1 MHTTDVDLRFQ
12 DLDAAG
18 HLNNAVY
25 VTVIEE
31 ARVAYLEDV
40 LDLSLAEMS
49 IVVAGLS
56 VDYQRPVTE
65 PTSITVET
73 TVSSLGSTSFD
84 MTYTLYHGDSVVATA
99 ETTQVTVDP
108 GSREPVD
115 LPEAWRTGLAEYE
128 DL

>member
-1 MHTTDVDLRFQ
+1 MHTTEVDLRFQ

-49 IVVAGLS
+49 IVVAGLD
-56 VDYQRPVTE
+56 VDYQQPVTD

-73 TVSSLGSTSFD
+73 RVSDLGTTSFE
-84 MTYTLYHGDSVVATA
+84 MTYTLSHDESVVATA
-99 ETTQVTVDP
+99 TTTQVTIDP
-108 GSREPVD
+108 GTREPTA
-115 LPEAWRTGLAEYE
+115 LPDTWRDGLTDYE

>member
-1 MHTTDVDLRFQ
+1 MHTTTVDLRFQ

-25 VTVIEE
+25 VTIVEE
-31 ARVAYLEDV
+31 ARVTYLEDV

-56 VDYQRPVTE
+56 VDYERPVTD
-65 PTSITVET
+65 PDSITVET

-84 MTYTLYHGDSVVATA
+84 MTYTLSHDDMVVATA

-108 GSREPVD
+108 GSRDPVE
-115 LPEAWRTGLAEYE
+115 LPEAWRSGITAYE
-128 DL
+128 DR